1 MRFDEN
7 FSFSDSKD
15 LGSLIAIC
23 EYAVWKFQDFS
34 AAQILREINFGH
46 FDAPKTAIL
55 TIWVT
60 LNFEF
65 LGTLNIFKCKIFP
78 KSKIQSLK
86 NC

>member
-46 FDAPKTAIL
+46 FDAPKIAIFI
-55 TIWVT
+55 IWAG
-60 LNFEF
+60 LNFEYLCTF
-65 LGTLNIFKCKIFP
+65 GIFKCEIFLII
-78 KSKIQSLK
+78 KTHSLQ